1 MVSVIKRPTLD
12 VEDVVKIH
20 TMQEKNTAQRVGSED
35 PAKYESTAG
44 RIKKLQD
51 TG

>member
-1 MVSVIKRPTLD
+1 
-12 VEDVVKIH
+12 VVKIPI
-20 TMQEKNTAQRVGSED
+20 MQGKNTAQHVVSAD
-35 PAKYESTAG
+35 QAKSGNTAG

>member
-12 VEDVVKIH
+12 VEDVVKIPI
-20 TMQEKNTAQRVGSED
+20 TQEKNTAQHVDLVDQLRSEV
-35 PAKYESTAG
+35 TAG

>member
-1 MVSVIKRPTLD
+1 LVSVIKRPTLD
-12 VEDVVKIH
+12 VEDVVKILI
-20 TMQEKNTAQRVGSED
+20 TQEKDTAQHADLADPARSED
-35 PAKYESTAG
+35 TAG

>member
-1 MVSVIKRPTLD
+1 MVSVIKRPTSD

-20 TMQEKNTAQRVGSED
+20 TMQEKNTAQHVGLED
-35 PAKYESTAG
+35 PAKYEGITG
-44 RIKKLQD
+44 RIRKLQD